1 MAEYDEMTEVPGI
14 MSGITEHVRT
24 ELRQPVITRRHRDS
38 VDQTRFH
45 QLRRYESL
53 DAIETGL
60 ILAVTWLVSM
70 AANRIF
76 DLRCA
81 GMSVAY
87 ITIAVMILQLAESRY
102 RHEKPHTSELYVK
115 SIAPVVIA
123 SCLLWWIELLSGN
136 WLLPTTGLVLNGVVG
151 ISAMLAGSAFKRH
164 LRPRERNALIVGAGR
179 VGQALARD
187 LERGR
192 SHSFIGFLDQN
203 HHQDPRMLGKI
214 ENFDHIVRTKFIDD
228 VFITIPSERDLV
240 KRLLESARR
249 HAVAVGII
257 PEMFDNDAGG
267 TTIQYAGRYPIMR
280 VQYGTLQTWQV
291 FLKRM
296 IDVVGA
302 TIGLMLTSPL
312 LVSAAIAIKLGSS
325 GPIFYRAPRIG
336 AKGKPFSC
344 LKFRTMVANA
354 DELRA
359 EIRHL
364 NERDGVLFKI
374 SADPRVTRVG
384 RILRKY
390 SIDEIPQFWNVICG
404 EMSLVGPRPPLPE
417 EVDQYSPEYF
427 QRLAVRPGIT
437 GLWQV
442 EARRDPSFQSY
453 ITLDCQYVS
462 NWNLFLDVKIM
473 LRTIPVVLRGT
484 GE

>member
-1 MAEYDEMTEVPGI
+1 MPEYDEMTEVPGI
-14 MSGITEHVRT
+14 MPGITEHIRS
-24 ELRQPVITRRHRDS
+24 EARKPVVARRHGDS
-38 VDQTRFH
+38 ADQVRFR
-45 QLRRYESL
+45 QLRRYEGL
-53 DAIETGL
+53 DAFETAS
-60 ILAVTWLVSM
+60 ILSVTWLVAM
-70 AANRIF
+70 AAHRIH

-81 GMSVAY
+81 GLSVAY
-87 ITIAVMILQLAESRY
+87 VTIAIMILQLARSRY
-102 RHEKPHTSELYVK
+102 RHEKPGTSELYVK
-115 SIAPVVIA
+115 SIAPVAIA
-123 SCLLWWIELLSGN
+123 SFLVWWIELLSGN
-136 WLLPTTGLVLNGVVG
+136 WLMPPKGLVLNGLMGVFL
-151 ISAMLAGSAFKRH
+151 MLAGSAFKRH

-179 VGQALARD
+179 VGQTLARD

-240 KRLLESARR
+240 KQLLESARR
-249 HAVAVGII
+249 HAVVVGII
-257 PEMFDNDAGG
+257 PEQFDNDAGE
-267 TTIQYAGRYPIMR
+267 TTIHYVGRYPVMR

-291 FLKRM
+291 LLKRI

-302 TIGLMLTSPL
+302 TVGLLLTSPL
-312 LVSAAIAIKLGSS
+312 LFSAAIAIKLDSS

-354 DELRA
+354 DELRD

-364 NERDGVLFKI
+364 NEREGLLFKI

-427 QRLAVRPGIT
+427 QRLTVRPGIT

-442 EARRDPSFQSY
+442 EARRDPSFHSY

-462 NWNLFLDVKIM
+462 NWNLFLDMKIL
-473 LRTIPVVLRGT
+473 LRTVPVVLRGT